1 MFSLPTSGELIKM
14 KFVPCENPD
23 FSNVKFDHD
32 DAYTALVNPETFD
45 ENYEVKF
52 DEKSPDGAIGA
63 DLKYQKMLPDTI
75 ELSLLFDS
83 TGILQDNNALGTS
96 LISTAEVDPVPKQ
109 IEAFKKAVLEY
120 KGEAH
125 QPRYVVIYWGEKTSN
140 DVFKGRLTKLTLSH
154 TLFHSD
160 GTPIRTKAKITMK
173 RSIDIQTQKDTKK
186 DQSPDLTHVRTVKEG
201 DTLPLM
207 TSRIYGDPKYF
218 LEVARV
224 NKLTNFRKLEVG
236 SEIVFPPIDKSVA

>member
-14 KFVPCENPD
+14 KFVPSQNPD
-23 FSNVKFDHD
+23 FSDVKFDHP

-52 DEKSPDGAIGA
+52 SETVPNGAIGA
-63 DLKYQKMLPDTI
+63 DLKYEKMLPDTI

-96 LISTAEVDPVPKQ
+96 LLSTTKVDSVPKQ
-109 IEAFKKAVLEY
+109 IAAFKKAVLEY
-120 KGEAH
+120 KGEVH

-140 DVFKGRLTKLTLSH
+140 DVFKGRMTKLTLSH

-173 RSIDIQTQKDTKK
+173 RSIDIKTQKEVKK
-186 DQSPDLTHVRTVKEG
+186 NQSPDLTHVRTVKEG

-207 TSRIYGDPKYF
+207 TARIYGDPKYF

-224 NKLTNFRKLEVG
+224 NNLTNFRKLKVG
-236 SEIVFPPIDKSVA
+236 SELVFPPLDKSVA